1 MNSKKDIDILIDSP
15 ELSEGK
21 EAWVRY
27 RKSFENDDQ
36 EIPAIA
42 DAIKDA
48 DETIR
53 WFEQLEAAAGESDL
67 DSALTVLP
75 SLKHDTSF
83 APRML
88 TPSERDWLR
97 RNKKAATKR
106 ALELIAES
114 ETRQTE
120 D

>member
-48 DETIR
+48 DETIQ
-53 WFEQLEAAAGESDL
+53 WFEQLETSGG
-67 DSALTVLP
+67 
-75 SLKHDTSF
+75 DT
-83 APRML
+83 
-88 TPSERDWLR
+88 
-97 RNKKAATKR
+97 
-106 ALELIAES
+106 
-114 ETRQTE
+114 
-120 D
+120 